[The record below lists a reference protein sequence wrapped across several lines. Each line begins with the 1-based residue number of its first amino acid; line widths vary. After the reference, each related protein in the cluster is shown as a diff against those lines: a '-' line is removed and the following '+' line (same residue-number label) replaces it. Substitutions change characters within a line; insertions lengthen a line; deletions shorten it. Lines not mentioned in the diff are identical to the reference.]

1 MMDKQTILKG
11 EKSMPV
17 EVVMPKLGMAM
28 KEGTVSLWS
37 KAVGDPVQK
46 GEAIA
51 SINSEKIEME
61 IESPAEGTILNIAVQ
76 EGQGVPPGTVI
87 CHIGNPNEK
96 IKIDEPVAE
105 ETQPIIAVQE
115 KPKTIESPILPM
127 GNRLMI
133 TPVARKMAQAANLD
147 IEKIQGTG
155 PGGRITKEDVQKVIE
170 KRDSIPVNTE
180 ERIVPS
186 QPALENQQQIPVKG
200 MRNIIAKR
208 MKESLQSSAQLT
220 LTMKVDVT
228 DLVILQKQATET
240 LQKHDST
247 KFTIT
252 DFVAKAVVLSLK
264 EHPKMN
270 SAYIED
276 NIILYES
283 IHLGLAVALENGLV
297 VPVIRNAE
305 NCTLRQ
311 LSNKGKELARSARD
325 GQLPIEDMQGS
336 TFTISNLGAFGVEHF
351 TPILNTPETG
361 ILGIGSAYDT
371 PLYIGEELERRTILP
386 LSLTFD
392 HRVLDGAPAA
402 AFLQTLKRY
411 LEEPITVIL

>member
-1 MMDKQTILKG
+1 MA
-11 EKSMPV
+11 V

-37 KAVGDPVQK
+37 KAVGDPVEK
-46 GEAIA
+46 GESIA
-51 SINSEKIEME
+51 SINSEKIEMD
-61 IESPAEGTILNIAVQ
+61 IESPAEGMILNIAVQ

-87 CHIGNPNEK
+87 CHIGKPNEK
-96 IKIDEPVAE
+96 IMINDHVAEQTQPKIDE
-105 ETQPIIAVQE
+105 QE
-115 KPKTIESPILPM
+115 KPKTKESPILPL
-127 GNRLMI
+127 GDRLMI
-133 TPVARKMAQAANLD
+133 TPIARKMAQAANLD

-155 PGGRITKEDVQKVIE
+155 PGGRITKEDVQKIIG
-170 KRDSIPVNTE
+170 KRDFMSVNTE
-180 ERIVPS
+180 ERIVPP
-186 QPALENQQQIPVKG
+186 QPTLESRQQIPVTG
-200 MRNIIAKR
+200 MRNIIATR

-220 LTMKVDVT
+220 LTINVDVT

-240 LQKHDST
+240 LQKHEST
-247 KFTIT
+247 KLTIT

-276 NIILYES
+276 NIILYDH

-305 NCTLRQ
+305 SCTLKQ
-311 LSNKGKELARSARD
+311 LSNKGKELARCARD
-325 GQLPIEDMQGS
+325 GQLPIEDMKGS
-336 TFTISNLGAFGVEHF
+336 TFTISNLGAYGVEHF

-361 ILGIGSAYDT
+361 ILGVGSAYDT
-371 PLYIGEELERRTILP
+371 PRYIGEELEKRTILP

>member
-1 MMDKQTILKG
+1 MA
-11 EKSMPV
+11 V

-37 KAVGDPVQK
+37 KEVGDPVEK

-51 SINSEKIEME
+51 SINSEKIEMD
-61 IESPAEGTILNIAVQ
+61 IESPADGTILNIAVQ

-96 IKIDEPVAE
+96 IISNEPVTE
-105 ETQPIIAVQE
+105 ETEPKIHEQE
-115 KPKTIESPILPM
+115 KPKTKESPILPM
-127 GNRLMI
+127 GDRLMI

-170 KRDSIPVNTE
+170 KRDFISVNTE
-180 ERIVPS
+180 ERKVNPH
-186 QPALENQQQIPVKG
+186 PTLESSQQIPVTG
-200 MRNIIAKR
+200 MRNIIATR

-240 LQKHDST
+240 LQKHEST
-247 KFTIT
+247 KLTIT

-276 NIILYES
+276 NIILYEH

-305 NCTLRQ
+305 SCTLKQ
-311 LSNKGKELARSARD
+311 LSNKGKELARGARD

-336 TFTISNLGAFGVEHF
+336 TFTISNLGAYGVEHF

-361 ILGIGSAYDT
+361 ILGVGSAYDT
-371 PLYIGEELERRTILP
+371 PRYIGKELERRTILP

>member
-1 MMDKQTILKG
+1 MA
-11 EKSMPV
+11 V

-37 KAVGDPVQK
+37 KAVGDPVEK
-46 GEAIA
+46 GEPIA
-51 SINSEKIEME
+51 SINSEKIEMD

-96 IKIDEPVAE
+96 IIDDHVAE
-105 ETQPIIAVQE
+105 QTQSKIVEQE
-115 KPKTIESPILPM
+115 KPKTKESPNLPL
-127 GNRLMI
+127 GDRLMI

-155 PGGRITKEDVQKVIE
+155 PGGRITKEDVQKIIG
-170 KRDSIPVNTE
+170 KRDSMSVNTE
-180 ERIVPS
+180 KRIVSP
-186 QPALENQQQIPVKG
+186 QPTLESPQQIPVTG
-200 MRNIIAKR
+200 MRKIIARR

-220 LTMKVDVT
+220 LTTKVDVT

-240 LQKHDST
+240 LQKQEST
-247 KFTIT
+247 KLTIT

-276 NIILYES
+276 NIILNEH
-283 IHLGLAVALENGLV
+283 IHLGLAVALEKGLV

-311 LSNKGKELARSARD
+311 LSKKGKELARCARD

-336 TFTISNLGAFGVEHF
+336 TFTISNLGAYDVEHF

-371 PLYIGEELERRTILP
+371 PRYIGEELEKRTILP

>member
-1 MMDKQTILKG
+1 MA
-11 EKSMPV
+11 V

-37 KAVGDPVQK
+37 KAVGDPVEK

-51 SINSEKIEME
+51 SINSEKIEMD

-87 CHIGNPNEK
+87 CHIGKPNEK
-96 IKIDEPVAE
+96 IMINDQVAKENQPKMDE
-105 ETQPIIAVQE
+105 QE
-115 KPKTIESPILPM
+115 KPKTKESPILSM
-127 GNRLMI
+127 GNRLMV

-170 KRDSIPVNTE
+170 KRDTMSVNTE
-180 ERIVPS
+180 ETKVNPQHTLDS
-186 QPALENQQQIPVKG
+186 FQQIPVTG
-200 MRNIIAKR
+200 MRNIIATR

-220 LTMKVDVT
+220 LTMKVDAT

-240 LQKHDST
+240 LQKYESM
-247 KFTIT
+247 KLTIT
-252 DFVAKAVVLSLK
+252 DFVAKAAVLSLK

-276 NIILYES
+276 NIILHER

-305 NCTLRQ
+305 SYTLKQ
-311 LSNKGKELARSARD
+311 LSNKGKELARCARD
-325 GQLPIEDMQGS
+325 GKLPIEDMQGS
-336 TFTISNLGAFGVEHF
+336 TFTISNLGAYGIEHF

-371 PLYIGEELERRTILP
+371 PLYIGEKLERRTILP